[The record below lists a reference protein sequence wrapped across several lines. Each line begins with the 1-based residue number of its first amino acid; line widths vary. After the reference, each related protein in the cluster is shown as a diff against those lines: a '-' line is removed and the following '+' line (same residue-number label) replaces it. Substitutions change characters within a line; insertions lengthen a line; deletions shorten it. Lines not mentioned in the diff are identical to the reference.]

1 MKAKKDI
8 QVNEAQM
15 GVSSW
20 RFYLVAAMM
29 LCVGL
34 GVASR
39 VVYLQVVDRDFLQVQ
54 GDKRVLRS
62 EKIPAYRGIIQ
73 DRNEEPLAVSTPVTT
88 VWANPQKLI
97 ASQSQFPL
105 LAKKLNTTESRLRDR
120 VLRNQDK
127 QFIYLRRHMSPHKA
141 AEVLGLK
148 MPGVHGLTE
157 YRRYFPA
164 GEVAAHIVGFVD
176 IDENGQEG
184 IELAYDELLQG
195 HPGKKRVVK
204 DLHGRVV
211 KDIGLI
217 KNAEP
222 GQNLSLSIDL
232 RAQYLAYKELLTAV
246 KEYKASAG
254 TVVAV
259 DIDTGEILAMANQPS
274 YNPNN
279 RSRKDVP
286 NFRNRVVTDVFEP
299 GSTVKP
305 FTVAAALESGKWKAD
320 SYINTSPGFLKVGSK
335 RIRDMSNYGVIP
347 VTTVITKSS
356 NVGASKLALSLEPDA
371 VADTFRRVGL
381 GEATGI
387 GFPGESIGIM
397 PFKERWRPIE
407 VATLSYGYGLS
418 VTTLQLAQAYAVIGS
433 GGIKRPLSLLKLEK
447 PEEGVRVLSES
458 VASDVLTMLETV
470 TAKGGT
476 AKKARVPGYRVAGK
490 TGTVHKLSAMG
501 YEDHRYL
508 ALFAGVAPVDD
519 PQIAL
524 VVVIDDPK
532 GDEYYGGQV
541 AAPVF
546 SRVMSGLLRVKNVP
560 PDRAPEQWVQ
570 VNKKPEPN
578 I

>member
-1 MKAKKDI
+1 MKKANKDVQQSI
-8 QVNEAQM
+8 
-15 GVSSW
+15 SSW
-20 RFYLVAAMM
+20 RFYLTALLMVAA
-29 LCVGL
+29 GL
-34 GVASR
+34 AVASR
-39 VVYLQVVDRDFLQVQ
+39 VVYLQVVDRDFLQNQ
-54 GDKRVLRS
+54 GDKRVVRS

-73 DRNEEPLAVSTPVTT
+73 DRNGEPLAVSTPVTT
-88 VWANPQKLI
+88 VWADPQKLVME
-97 ASQSQFPL
+97 QHRWPV
-105 LAKKLNTTESRLRDR
+105 LAKRLGTSEKRLSDR

-127 QFIYLRRHMSPHKA
+127 RFIYLRRHMSPHKA
-141 AEVLGLK
+141 AEVLALDLK
-148 MPGVHGLTE
+148 GVHGLTE
-157 YRRYFPA
+157 YHRYFPA
-164 GEVAAHIVGFVD
+164 GEVAAHIVGFAD

-184 IELAYDELLQG
+184 VELAYDELLKG
-195 HPGKKRVVK
+195 HPGKKRVIK

-222 GQNLSLSIDL
+222 GQNLKLSIDL

-246 KEYKASAG
+246 NEYKATAG

-259 DIDTGEILAMANQPS
+259 DVNTGEILAMANQPS

-279 RSRKDVP
+279 RTRKDVA
-286 NFRNRVVTDVFEP
+286 NFRNRAVTDVFEP

-305 FTVAAALESGKWKAD
+305 FTIAAALESGKWNAD
-320 SYINTSPGFLKVGSK
+320 SYIDTGPGFVKVGRK
-335 RIRDMSNYGVIP
+335 RIRDLSNYGVIP
-347 VTTVITKSS
+347 VTKVITKSS
-356 NVGASKLALSLEPDA
+356 NVGATKLALSLEPDA
-371 VADTFRRVGL
+371 VSNMFRRVGL

-418 VTTLQLAQAYAVIGS
+418 VTALQLAQAYSVIGS
-433 GGIKRPLSLLKLEK
+433 GGIKRPLSLLKLEQNS
-447 PEEGVRVLSES
+447 PGQRVLTEKVSNE
-458 VASDVLTMLETV
+458 VLAMLETV
-470 TAKGGT
+470 TAKAGT

-490 TGTVHKLSAMG
+490 TGTVHKVSQYG

-532 GDEYYGGQV
+532 GDQYYGGQV

-546 SRVMSGLLRVKNVP
+546 ARVMAGLLRVKNVP
-560 PDRAPEQWVQ
+560 PDRAPEHWVQ
-570 VNKKPEPN
+570 VNKPTPGVPN
-578 I
+578 T